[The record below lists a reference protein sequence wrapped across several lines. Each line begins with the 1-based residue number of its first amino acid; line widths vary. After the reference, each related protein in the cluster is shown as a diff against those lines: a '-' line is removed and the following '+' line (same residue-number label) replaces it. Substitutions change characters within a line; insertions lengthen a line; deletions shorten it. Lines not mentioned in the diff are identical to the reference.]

1 MAEPFDTIGASFAD
15 VIDRLA
21 KGEIT
26 EAQAATALSPLL
38 ASTNDGE
45 FGARVQEIIGVVG
58 RITGLLMVEAPP
70 SNLLGAPGSYAWDRV
85 NKVFYGPKDAVT
97 GWPAGDAMTEGPPGP
112 AGPKGDTGDTGA
124 VGPKGDTGDTG
135 PKGDT
140 GDAGPKGDQ
149 GDIGPKGD
157 TGDQGI
163 QGDAGPKGD
172 TGDVGPKGDTGDTGA
187 TGAKGDKGD
196 RGDAF
201 TVNAQGNL
209 AGRAA
214 FDAEV
219 VGFSYLDVENGNLY
233 FRIAAGGWSTPI
245 PFGKGDKG
253 DDGDP
258 GSDGASAYA
267 VAVANGFVGTEAAW
281 LASLVGAKGDD
292 GDQGLPGADGA
303 DGAAGSDATVT
314 GEAIEAALG
323 FTPADPSTV
332 PAKATG
338 AELRTGTDDAKF
350 LTAKSVTDAAAYVT
364 TAWAASLSLDLSIP
378 AQIVVLGGNTTLTA
392 PTNAKPGVTARAML
406 KQPATGGPFTVS
418 YNAAY
423 VPYGLT
429 PAASTAANAV
439 DLMVM
444 DPETSSKVRFTLQK
458 GGAA

>member
-38 ASTNDGE
+38 AATNDAE
-45 FGARVQEIIGVVG
+45 FGVRIAELVALVG
-58 RITGLLMVEAPP
+58 RLSGSLLATVGPP
-70 SNLLGAPGSYAWDRV
+70 SNILGGPDAYAWDRV

-112 AGPKGDTGDTGA
+112 TGPKGDTGDTGG
-124 VGPKGDTGDTG
+124 VGPKGDTGDAG
-135 PKGDT
+135 PKGDI
-140 GDAGPKGDQ
+140 GDVGPKGDQ

-172 TGDVGPKGDTGDTGA
+172 AGDVGPKGDMGDTGA

-214 FDAEV
+214 YDAEA
-219 VGFSYLDVENGNLY
+219 VGFSYLDEENGNLY

-258 GSDGASAYA
+258 GVDGASAYA

-281 LASLVGAKGDD
+281 LVSLVGAKGDD
-292 GDQGLPGADGA
+292 GDQGPPGADGA
-303 DGAAGSDATVT
+303 DGADGSDATVT
-314 GEAIEAALG
+314 GAAIEAALG
-323 FTPADPSTV
+323 FTPANPSSV
-332 PAKATG
+332 PVKASG
-338 AELRTGTDDAKF
+338 AELRAGTNDAKF
-350 LTAKSVTDAAAYVT
+350 ATAKSLADEAAWVEVT
-364 TAWAASLSLDLSIP
+364 TSGAWAPNFAAGRNFSVILNG
-378 AQIVVLGGNTTLTA
+378 ALTFNA
-392 PTNAKPGVTARAML
+392 PTNMADGQSGAIRF
-406 KQPATGGPFTVS
+406 QQDATGGRTIGI
-418 YNAAY
+418 NAAIKKVGSY
-423 VPYGLT
+423 TL
-429 PAASTAANAV
+429 STAANAV
-439 DLMVM
+439 DRCGYIV
-444 DPETSSKVRFTLQK
+444 K
-458 GGAA
+458 GTVLELTALEKGIS